1 MLIDELIFQS
11 DELSK
16 RIEFVTLQSSEKR
29 DEEIRYKNINRKLIN
44 FDLKDIETMLILG
57 RLITPYGIQENIENK
72 MLNSSIASFRLWA
85 EKKIALRASKLLRAL
100 YHKNPEKF
108 TQVQYEKSRG
118 KSMKL
123 LSCQYILS
131 EMTTN
136 KSISLKDDRS
146 NHADHM
152 QELANRAA
160 KEESLLQRHKD
171 VIEGLTGDNNEKDQK
186 EEFTY
191 ISS

>member
-57 RLITPYGIQENIENK
+57 KLITPYGIQEHIENK
-72 MLNSSIASFRLWA
+72 MLNSSVSSFRLWA
-85 EKKIALRASKLLRAL
+85 EKKLALRASKLLRSL

-108 TQVQYEKSRG
+108 TKVQYEKTRG

-146 NHADHM
+146 NQADEM

-160 KEESLLQRHKD
+160 KEENLLQHQKD
-171 VIEGLTGDNNEKDQK
+171 VIEGLTGNDNQKDQNL
-186 EEFTY
+186 
-191 ISS
+191 IAHSN

>member
-57 RLITPYGIQENIENK
+57 KLITPYGIQEHIENK
-72 MLNSSIASFRLWA
+72 MLNSSVSSFRLWA
-85 EKKIALRASKLLRAL
+85 EKKLALRASKLLRSL

-108 TQVQYEKSRG
+108 TKVQYEKTRG

-146 NHADHM
+146 NQADEM
-152 QELANRAA
+152 QELANRAT
-160 KEESLLQRHKD
+160 KEEKLLQHQKD
-171 VIEGLTGDNNEKDQK
+171 VIESLTGDGNEKDQNL
-186 EEFTY
+186 
-191 ISS
+191 IAHSN